1 MTEHH
6 IRYEVDPDGIAT
18 ITIDRPEKRNAMTYA
33 MLRAFT
39 GRVAEAGADERVR
52 VVIVTGSGGAF
63 CAGTDLADLSTI
75 PGETRGV
82 RGNAHEGGKWWP
94 LTECPKPVIGAIDG
108 SAVGMGA
115 EFTSQCDVRIVTPRA
130 RFAWN
135 FAHRGLV
142 PDTGAGSWLLPRI
155 IGPHRAL
162 RLLYSGDFL
171 LAPEALAIGY
181 AAELVEP
188 EQLADATLAEARRYL
203 NSSPFSIRHMKS
215 LVWRGLERDHAEHM
229 AAHLEIMAACFAS
242 ADHQEGV
249 AAFLERRPA
258 NFVGR

>member
-1 MTEHH
+1 MTAHH
-6 IRYEVDPDGIAT
+6 IRYDVDGDGIAT

-33 MLRAFT
+33 MLGAFIET
-39 GRVAEAGADERVR
+39 VAKAGADDKVR

-63 CAGTDLADLSTI
+63 CAGTDLADLATV

-82 RGNAHEGGKWWP
+82 RGTATDDHRWWP
-94 LTECPKPVIGAIDG
+94 LVVCPKPVIGAIDG
-108 SAVGMGA
+108 VAVGMGA
-115 EFTSQCDVRIVTPRA
+115 EFTSQCDVRIVSTRS

-142 PDTGAGSWLLPRI
+142 PDTGAGSWLLPRL

-162 RLLYSGDFL
+162 RLLYSGAFL
-171 LAPEALAIGY
+171 EAEEAKAIGY
-181 AAELVEP
+181 AAELVAP
-188 EQLADATLAEARRYL
+188 ELVAETALAEARRYL
-203 NSSPFSIRHMKS
+203 QSSPFSIRHIKS
-215 LVWRGLERDHAEHM
+215 LVWQGLERDVGEHM
-229 AAHLEIMAACFAS
+229 AAHVETLSACFKS
-242 ADHQEGV
+242 ADHKEGV